1 MGMKSEIE
9 AALHAHTLWRT
20 RFKDFLN
27 GKAAFDIDTISA
39 TDQCEFGKW
48 LDHEGYRMIPSSLHD
63 EICRVHKEF
72 HLIAAGI
79 IQKIKDKR
87 FAEAK
92 ADIAQD
98 GALNQAS
105 MRLRD
110 LLLKLSLREP
120 GAAATAAP
128 AAQAEG
134 AAAPQDKEAPAAQA
148 EGTPAP
154 PAAAEVPTK
163 AEE

>member
-27 GKAAFDIDTISA
+27 GKAAFDLDTISA

-48 LDHEGYRMIPSSLHD
+48 LDHEGHRMIPSSLHD

-110 LLLKLSLREP
+110 LLMKLTLREP
-120 GAAATAAP
+120 VNPATAAP
-128 AAQAEG
+128 TAQAEG
-134 AAAPQDKEAPAAQA
+134 AATPQDKEAAQNA

-154 PAAAEVPTK
+154 PGAEAAPAKAAE
-163 AEE
+163 